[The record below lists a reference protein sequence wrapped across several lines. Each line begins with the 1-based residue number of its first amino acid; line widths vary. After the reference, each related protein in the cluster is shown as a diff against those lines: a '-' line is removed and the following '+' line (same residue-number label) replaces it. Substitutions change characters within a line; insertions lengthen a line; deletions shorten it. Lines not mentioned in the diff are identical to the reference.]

1 MLTERETK
9 PKPDQDAPP
18 IRRVMVTTD
27 RSATAERAVR
37 WAANLARPC
46 QAELIVAQILPA
58 EDETIDRARA
68 AASLEKSVMKLGVA
82 RTRIHVVVSP
92 DVSAGILQAADDAQV
107 DVLVV
112 GNVGMAGRKRFLL
125 GNVPN
130 RVSHNARCTVVI
142 VNTSDAE
149 TDAEE
154 RDFSKETPDQ
164 QQRDLFGRA
173 WHIGRVLVKAGF
185 KEAIRRHRAGDEA
198 AMQDAAVRLRKALDE
213 LGPTFAKL
221 GQILSTRPDLLPKVF
236 IDELATL
243 QERVTPMTEA
253 EVVEVMEQELHVPWE
268 DVFESFHPEPLAAGT
283 IAEVH
288 LAKLDSG
295 EDVVVKVQRPNAEFE
310 IMEDLG
316 LLEMFARRATNRS
329 ALREVFD
336 VPVIVR
342 ELSHSL
348 RRELDFRREAAN
360 LKRMRQVLEPFT
372 RLAVP
377 GLYEEYSTS
386 RLLVM
391 EDVRGVS
398 IHEVPEG
405 QERKEA
411 ARQLLEAFY
420 HQIMSEGFF
429 HADPHPGNLKWWNG
443 KIYLLDLGMVG
454 EVEPRLRHLILLMM
468 LAFSQKDAP
477 FLTEI
482 VLSLAS
488 LEGGVGV
495 VDFEAFRGD
504 MEDLIERYREKSLRE
519 MKLGP
524 IFQEVTEIS
533 VRRNVRT
540 PASLALMGKAF
551 AQMQLVAAE
560 LDPTLDP
567 FEVAEQ
573 YVLRH
578 TLRHATHGLNPQ
590 KIFYDFEKA
599 RERMSRLM
607 EGVEQIVG
615 ARPGSNLQIDFRGTD
630 RLEKAIQQSSK
641 RISLALGLGGAMIA
655 AASIARLLADR
666 TPRR

>member
-68 AASLEKSVMKLGVA
+68 AASLEKSAMKLGVA
-82 RTRIHVVVSP
+82 RTRIHVDVSP
-92 DVSAGILQAADDAQV
+92 DVSAGILKAADDAQV

-154 RDFSKETPDQ
+154 RDFSKATPDQ

-198 AMQDAAVRLRKALDE
+198 AMQDAAVQLRKALDE

-268 DVFESFHPEPLAAGT
+268 DVFESFQPEPLAAGT

-454 EVEPRLRHLILLMM
+454 EVEPRLRNLILLMM